1 MRRRTAI
8 KIVALSALAPKL
20 GAMGHGLCDSSA
32 GTAWSA
38 INYKLRFFTPEENEL
53 LDQLMEMI
61 IPADDHSPGAHAA
74 QVSLFADLMVSTS
87 SAATQKQWRGGL
99 KKMQEEARRSSLTEA
114 LAKSAGHEGHAT
126 SNLERFFGIL
136 KQMTVNGYYTSAIGI
151 HQDLRYQGN
160 SYLTAFPGCGL
171 QEFPTSP
178 AGNQG
183 EKTPEARQ
191 ARVLRDLSHE
201 HGERIDQSRRDLG
214 T

>member
-8 KIVALSALAPKL
+8 KIVALSALAPKF
-20 GAMGHGLCDSSA
+20 GAVGHALCDSNT

-61 IPADDHSPGAHAA
+61 IPSDDHSPGAHAA
-74 QVSLFADLMVSTS
+74 QVSLFADVMVSTS
-87 SAATQKQWRGGL
+87 PAAIQKQWRDGL
-99 KKMQEEARRSSLTEA
+99 KKMQQEVQRSSLTEA
-114 LAKSAGHEGHAT
+114 LAKSAEHEGHAT
-126 SNLERFFGIL
+126 SNLERFFRIL

-160 SYLTAFPGCGL
+160 IYLTAFPGCAV
-171 QEFPTSP
+171 EEISTSP
-178 AGNQG
+178 AGKQG
-183 EKTPEARQ
+183 EKTREARQ
-191 ARVLRDLSHE
+191 ARVPRDLSYE
-201 HGERIDQSRRDLG
+201 QRERIDHSRRDLG